1 VWHERVAAD
10 YTAGPA
16 ASWARSLAAAPAEA
30 PAGAPGDQCVAAEAV
45 PQARPTARLELIGS
59 AVRQGQLLA
68 CVVCRRHRKH
78 AQQVAERGPAQAAQ
92 QHATRRH
99 LEWLGDAQRDGDA
112 GESLERHHEGT
123 DSGARPAGQRLQHQ
137 ARAEDEVGQRDQP
150 KDVGIVRPVFRGW

>member
-1 VWHERVAAD
+1 MAIQQAQQ
-10 YTAGPA
+10 
-16 ASWARSLAAAPAEA
+16 
-30 PAGAPGDQCVAAEAV
+30 PAGRGVWLLHLLKHLLEHQGINALRLRLFRRPG
-45 PQARPTARLELIGS
+45 RRLELIGS

-68 CVVCRRHRKH
+68 CVVCRRHREH

-112 GESLERHHEGT
+112 GESLERDHEGT

-150 KDVGIVRPVFRGW
+150 EDVGIVRPVFRGW